1 MSGLAGTAPIICLW
15 EIKVVIRKWLNLDVN
30 KRRYAVLVMKDEEW
44 GLVDD
49 LLKILQPFSLISVI
63 TTAIGTTL
71 DVTIPRI
78 FQLYD

>member
-15 EIKVVIRKWLNLDVN
+15 EIKVVIRKWLILDVN
-30 KRRYAVLVMKDEEW
+30 KRRYAVLAMKDEEW
-44 GLVDD
+44 GQVDD

>member
-15 EIKVVIRKWLNLDVN
+15 EIKRKWLNLDVN
-30 KRRYAVLVMKDEEW
+30 KRCYAVLVMKDEEW

-49 LLKILQPFSLISVI
+49 LLKIQPFSLISVI

-71 DVTIPRI
+71 VVSIH
-78 FQLYD
+78 